1 MAYGLL
7 GNPTGTKNDRVTFA
21 DITLVGPFTI
31 NLSTELIN
39 DTPDG
44 FLFSGGTGS
53 TGFELYRRSSGGG
66 NGWQMFIAGANV
78 TSNANG
84 ATWPYYDGVTPN
96 PRTIQITRN
105 AANLITVKNPAGG
118 TELTHTHAG
127 DLRINTLFAR
137 GTSFYR
143 GMLFHSL
150 EIINGG
156 FYRKFDANLYDAANP
171 TTLKTTD
178 GQGQGTLFN
187 FPVDGTQWVS
197 YQGGTEPAVE
207 QQHTSGG
214 AVSVAKAIGT
224 TNQFS
229 NEQSRSAFASATRF
243 NVATADSIS
252 INAQQIATAGY
263 ASRSHSTALQSAAV
277 NSQAL
282 SASGIAAVNRGVNA
296 TNTYINQQTNLQ
308 NYSTGG
314 TVNRHKAAFAKVV
327 AVHVQLHSTAAQ
339 ADLSKSVAATTVA
352 INSFNNDQ
360 LHKSGGETNKRYT
373 LQAMS
378 LLLHEQ
384 QQLSSGVAAA
394 IRRAYA
400 ATTFYD
406 DGYTPQF
413 TSKGLSAHIIQ
424 PQISAQVVK
433 PGYSANII

>member
-1 MAYGLL
+1 
-7 GNPTGTKNDRVTFA
+7 
-21 DITLVGPFTI
+21 
-31 NLSTELIN
+31 
-39 DTPDG
+39 
-44 FLFSGGTGS
+44 
-53 TGFELYRRSSGGG
+53 
-66 NGWQMFIAGANV
+66 
-78 TSNANG
+78 
-84 ATWPYYDGVTPN
+84 
-96 PRTIQITRN
+96 
-105 AANLITVKNPAGG
+105 
-118 TELTHTHAG
+118 
-127 DLRINTLFAR
+127 
-137 GTSFYR
+137 
-143 GMLFHSL
+143 MLFHSL
-150 EIINGG
+150 EVINGA
-156 FYRKFDANLYDAANP
+156 FYRKYDASLSGGSGAVLP
-171 TTLKTTD
+171 TND
-178 GQGQGTLFN
+178 GVNQGTLVN
-187 FPVDGTQWVS
+187 FPTDDSQWVYYES
-197 YQGGTEPAVE
+197 GTEPAVY

-214 AVSVAKAIGT
+214 AVSVAKAIGA

-252 INAQQIATAGY
+252 VNAQQITTAGSANRLHTTDLHYAALNAQHHVTAGY
-263 ASRSHSTALQSAAV
+263 VSRSHSAALQSAAV

-314 TVNRHKAAFAKVV
+314 IVNRHKAAFAKVV
-327 AVHVQLHSTAAQ
+327 AVHVQLHSTAAR

-413 TSKGLSAHIIQ
+413 TSKGLSAQIIQ

-433 PGYSANII
+433 PGYSAKII